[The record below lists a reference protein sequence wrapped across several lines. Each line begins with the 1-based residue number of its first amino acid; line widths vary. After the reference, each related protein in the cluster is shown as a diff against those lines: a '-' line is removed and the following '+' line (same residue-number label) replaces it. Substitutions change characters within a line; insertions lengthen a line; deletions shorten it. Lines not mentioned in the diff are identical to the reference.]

1 MVGRAQPFTW
11 DLMPRTRGPNSH
23 PGPRKGKSL
32 ALRYAGAERLTVGL
46 KLEIGLSGW
55 KDCGAG

>member
-1 MVGRAQPFTW
+1 MGRAQPFTW
-11 DLMPRTRGPNSH
+11 DSMPRASRHNSH

-32 ALRYAGAERLTVGL
+32 ALRYAGAKRLTVGL
-46 KLEIGLSGW
+46 ELGTGLGGR